1 MEKKLCSVHHFY
13 YRGVE
18 CPLCLS
24 ERIGRMESKYV
35 NKQPKSKTDEKNP
48 EVTDDMLGMLKAK
61 FGSK

>member
-18 CPLCLS
+18 CPICLS
-24 ERIGRMESKYV
+24 ERIGRMEEKYA
-35 NKQPKSKTDEKNP
+35 NKSSKTKKDETIS
-48 EVTDDMLGMLKAK
+48 EVTDDMLDKLKAK

>member
-18 CPLCLS
+18 CPICLS
-24 ERIGRMESKYV
+24 ERIGRMEEKYV
-35 NKQPKSKTDEKNP
+35 EKSSKPKKEDRKY
-48 EVTDDMLGMLKAK
+48 EVTDDMLDALKAK

>member
-1 MEKKLCSVHHFY
+1 MEKKFCSVHHFY

-24 ERIGRMESKYV
+24 ERIGRMEEKYV
-35 NKQPKSKTDEKNP
+35 EKPSKPKKEDRKS
-48 EVTDDMLGMLKAK
+48 EVTDDMLDALKAK

>member
-1 MEKKLCSVHHFY
+1 MEKKFCSVHHFY

-18 CPLCLS
+18 CPLCFS

-35 NKQPKSKTDEKNP
+35 NKASKPKSEEKKS
-48 EVTDDMLGMLKAK
+48 EVTDAMLDMLKSK

>member
-24 ERIGRMESKYV
+24 ERIGRMERKYV
-35 NKQPKSKTDEKNP
+35 DKSSKPNEDEKKT
-48 EVTDDMLGMLKAK
+48 EVTDDMLDMLKTK